1 MKLLPYII
9 VFMIISGLLYMYQTT
24 PYMSL
29 NEGLDTVYIGNTYRD
44 PGATIKIGNDHYEML
59 PTHQVDTT
67 QLGKQVLTYTY
78 TYNDRLYSI
87 SRHIMIIEYDL
98 FSMSLNAGID
108 TISIGERWTDAGVTT
123 THDVEV
129 EVISSVN
136 RLRTGTYEVIYRVT
150 YMDDIYELTRYVT
163 VVS

>member
-1 MKLLPYII
+1 MKLLPYVIMFI
-9 VFMIISGLLYMYQTT
+9 VISGLLFMYQTT

-29 NEGLDTVYIGNTYRD
+29 NEGLDTVYIGNNYVD
-44 PGATIKIGNDHYEML
+44 PGATIRIGNDHYEML

-87 SRHIMIIEYDL
+87 SRHIMIIEYDQ